1 MDYKKFVKLFNKL
14 KIKSYIEVLQDCLNW
29 ASVLSLKKKKK
40 WKITKTT
47 KNVAKDLK
55 NMSLV
60 KKKKRI
66 KNHSYTEEISY
77 LYKKQ
82 KQSQNALKIKCLR
95 MVEFI
100 LQII

>member
-60 KKKKRI
+60 KKKK
-66 KNHSYTEEISY
+66 KNQEPFIYWRDILFIQKTET
-77 LYKKQ
+77 KP
-82 KQSQNALKIKCLR
+82 KCFKNK
-95 MVEFI
+95 MS
-100 LQII
+100 